1 MKRRTVHITIRLS
14 NELKGKIEAIKK
26 SGYGELTR
34 IVEEAISKY
43 ELPTDSTNQRPD
55 QSFLSNKSQPR

>member
-34 IVEEAISKY
+34 IVEEAIDKY
-43 ELPTDSTNQRPD
+43 ELPTDAPNRLYRTISGRP
-55 QSFLSNKSQPR
+55 KV

>member
-14 NELKGKIEAIKK
+14 NEMKDKVEAIKK

-34 IVEEAISKY
+34 IVEEAIDKY
-43 ELPTDSTNQRPD
+43 EIPTDAPNLRD
-55 QSFLSNKSQPR
+55 QTL

>member
-34 IVEEAISKY
+34 IVEEAINKY
-43 ELPTDSTNQRPD
+43 ELPTASPNHQD
-55 QSFLSNKSQPR
+55 